1 MKRIETKPTK
11 IRCSKCRKGK
21 LRLRRIDHNVGPLLD
36 LPRVWVENMPAL
48 VCPSCEAVSIIGLI
62 LDEIAMRVA
71 VEILQLS
78 SLPPIEV
85 RFLRK
90 LLGDTQD
97 EFAARLSVDRV
108 TVNRWENGSDDV
120 SGPTAYA
127 IRSHA
132 YFRLRTRSSIVDS
145 VAASFT
151 AEHLPSPPSK
161 KKGYSIQ
168 ASDLQAAA

>member
-1 MKRIETKPTK
+1 MKRTETKSTK

-21 LRLRRIDHNVGPLLD
+21 LRLKRIDHDVGPLLD

-48 VCPSCEAVSIIGLI
+48 VCPNCSAVSIIGPVLE
-62 LDEIAMRVA
+62 EIAMRVA
-71 VEILQLS
+71 VEILQLA

-97 EFAARLSVDRV
+97 EFALRLGVDRV
-108 TVNRWENGSDDV
+108 TMNRWENGSDNV
-120 SGPTAYA
+120 LGPTAYA

-132 YFRLRTRSSIVDS
+132 FFRLRARSPIVDS
-145 VAASFT
+145 VAAAFT
-151 AEHLPSPPSK
+151 AEHLPSPPPK

-168 ASDLQAAA
+168 GADLQAA